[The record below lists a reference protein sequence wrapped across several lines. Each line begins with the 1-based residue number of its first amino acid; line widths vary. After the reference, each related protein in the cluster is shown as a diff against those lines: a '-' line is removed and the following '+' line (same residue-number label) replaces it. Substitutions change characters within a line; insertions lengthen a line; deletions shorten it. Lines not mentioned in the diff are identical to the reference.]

1 MNSPYNS
8 PLCFHHIHV
17 DVRPHVSHYLGR
29 VLDPIHTRT
38 NVYNGTSIYLM
49 NDNHWLFFSCN
60 LVRPT
65 ISYRT
70 ETVYHHTFASCH
82 SLSLAIHPIFY
93 IILCPH
99 APCLPIIHR
108 IGFIHCPCQLLQIFL
123 FSHVS
128 FLRLD
133 PRVPLSLNGHTS
145 IAFCMWILLLNI
157 NIAGISLTVTNIID
171 L

>member
-1 MNSPYNS
+1 MDD
-8 PLCFHHIHV
+8 H
-17 DVRPHVSHYLGR
+17 
-29 VLDPIHTRT
+29 
-38 NVYNGTSIYLM
+38 
-49 NDNHWLFFSCN
+49 HWLFAFYN
-60 LVRPT
+60 LVRLIPN
-65 ISYRT
+65 YRT

-93 IILCPH
+93 IILRPH
-99 APCLPIIHR
+99 TPCLPIFHR
-108 IGFIHCPCQLLQIFL
+108 VGFIHCPCLCQLLQIFL

-145 IAFCMWILLLNI
+145 IAFRIWILLFNI
-157 NIAGISLTVTNIID
+157 IIAGISLTATNIID